1 MEKVIDEREWL
12 SFIFVDAGTQERE
25 VTPKPPPF
33 VSLLATLQLTKGLVT
48 ALSQKKVLE
57 TERAA
62 NADPV
67 DDGAQNDIAEEEELF
82 PPQYLEVEHILACDE
97 SEMDMKVMAKQRAL
111 NILTEQ
117 EALRFELQ
125 MIGSKCYAKHV

>member
-1 MEKVIDEREWL
+1 MEKVIDDREWL

-25 VTPKPPPF
+25 VTPKPPPS

-57 TERAA
+57 TEHAA

-67 DDGAQNDIAEEEELF
+67 NDGAQNDIAEE
-82 PPQYLEVEHILACDE
+82 VW
-97 SEMDMKVMAKQRAL
+97 R
-111 NILTEQ
+111 
-117 EALRFELQ
+117 
-125 MIGSKCYAKHV
+125 